1 MPQDKNAHI
10 SRGRILY
17 EGEKNHIVELFKIL
31 DKMYMKGLVHN
42 KGFPSYLFITLF
54 YEWWLQLK

>member
-1 MPQDKNAHI
+1 MPQDKNAHV

-17 EGEKNHIVELFKIL
+17 EGEKTHIVELFKIL

-42 KGFPSYLFITLF
+42 KLFSSYLLITLF
-54 YEWWLQLK
+54 YE

>member
-17 EGEKNHIVELFKIL
+17 EGEKTHIVELFKIL

-42 KGFPSYLFITLF
+42 KGFPSYLLITLF
-54 YEWWLQLK
+54 YE